1 MAECSENSEDKAKLF
16 DEFKAKIAEAKL
28 STSMGK
34 YEKRFISL
42 CSPTNGKWNES

>member
-34 YEKRFISL
+34 YEKKVYFSL
-42 CSPTNGKWNES
+42 FADEWKME